1 MFNGKA
7 FPLLYLL
14 DKTFELLALILRSE
28 NRQFE
33 VHENKQKRVHVRL
46 GREPLYT
53 YMCTRL
59 LGGTSERNKQS
70 GSAFLFYNLSKMIH
84 IGQLI
89 EAELTRQEHTIS
101 WFAKKLCCD
110 RTNVYS
116 IFKRQSIDT
125 ELLLRIS
132 TTLHYDFFAL
142 YSQTLRN
149 DCEK

>member
-1 MFNGKA
+1 
-7 FPLLYLL
+7 
-14 DKTFELLALILRSE
+14 
-28 NRQFE
+28 
-33 VHENKQKRVHVRL
+33 
-46 GREPLYT
+46 
-53 YMCTRL
+53 
-59 LGGTSERNKQS
+59 
-70 GSAFLFYNLSKMIH
+70 MIH

-89 EAELTRQEHTIS
+89 EAELTRQDRTIIG
-101 WFAKKLCCD
+101 FAKKLCCD

-132 TTLHYDFFAL
+132 TTLHHYDFFAL

>member
-1 MFNGKA
+1 
-7 FPLLYLL
+7 
-14 DKTFELLALILRSE
+14 
-28 NRQFE
+28 
-33 VHENKQKRVHVRL
+33 
-46 GREPLYT
+46 
-53 YMCTRL
+53 
-59 LGGTSERNKQS
+59 
-70 GSAFLFYNLSKMIH
+70 MIH

-89 EAELTRQEHTIS
+89 EEELIRQERTIS

-132 TTLHYDFFAL
+132 STLHYDFFAL

-149 DCEK
+149 GSEK